1 MVGRSGGRANEEDG
15 LSEEEEAF
23 SRVLLKVNTG
33 NGGGGSGGQGD
44 SLAIDSVRSGEG
56 AREFSVI
63 SIEGMG
69 VAFVETETR
78 GTSALEDEVVV
89 VLSDDLT
96 VVQMFVKGC

>member
-1 MVGRSGGRANEEDG
+1 MVGRLGGRANEEDG

-33 NGGGGSGGQGD
+33 NEGGGQGVSVAD
-44 SLAIDSVRSGEG
+44 SMGRGEG

-63 SIEGMG
+63 SIKGMG
-69 VAFVETETR
+69 VAFAEAETR

-89 VLSDDLT
+89 VLGDDLT
-96 VVQMFVKGC
+96 GVQMFVKGC